1 MRTWKPVRSSAPGR
15 GGIVGNPSD
24 MYGGSMLSCA
34 TRGRATCTVSPS
46 SALMLSVSGEFAVI
60 RDKGDLALQGD
71 RLDIARAALTAFS
84 VSPETDRFHLEADTT
99 IPMQAG
105 LAGSTALVCA
115 IVAALQASSSQFEHR
130 HKLVETVRSV
140 ELNDLGVLCGFQ
152 DASMAVFGGLRFI
165 DVRNRETLKQGPDE
179 PYVVAEPLRPS
190 AFPFVLAHTGVK
202 HHSGTVHKSLRDRWL
217 EGEEAVVTGYAR
229 IQRIA
234 QLGKRALL
242 DADWDRLAA
251 LMNENHAIQRDLGGS
266 GESNERLIQAALAA
280 GALAAKLAGAGGGGT
295 IIALTHD
302 PGQIGRALLDAGA
315 DTLVPLDPDAKGIT
329 IESTEDRH

>member
-1 MRTWKPVRSSAPGR
+1 MRTWRPVRATAPGR

-34 TRGRATCTVSPS
+34 TRGRATCSLSPAG
-46 SALMLSVSGEFAVI
+46 ALMLSVSGEFAVI
-60 RDKGDLALQGD
+60 RDRSELALQGD
-71 RLDIARAALTAFS
+71 RLDIARAVLTAFK
-84 VSPETDRFHLEADTT
+84 VDPQTDRFHLEADTA

-115 IVAALQASSSQFEHR
+115 IISAVQASTGQLEHR
-130 HKLVETVRSV
+130 HRLVETVRSV
-140 ELNDLGVLCGFQ
+140 ELNELGVLCGFQ
-152 DASMAVFGGLRFI
+152 DATMAVFGGLRFI
-165 DVRNRETLKQGPDE
+165 DVRNRESLKQGPDE
-179 PYVVAEPLRPS
+179 PYVVAEPIRPP
-190 AFPFVLAHTGVK
+190 AFPFVLAHTGVR

-217 EGEEAVVTGYAR
+217 DGETAVVSGYTR

-242 DADWDRLAA
+242 DGDWDSLAA

-266 GESNERLIQAALAA
+266 GESNEILIEAALAA
-280 GALAAKLAGAGGGGT
+280 GAQAAKLAGAGGGGT

-302 PGQIGRALLDAGA
+302 PERIGRALMDAGA
-315 DTLVPLDPDAKGIT
+315 DTLVALDPDAKGVT
-329 IESTEDRH
+329 IESSEDRL